1 MEETFQEEI
10 SFESSEELLW
20 ETDEDYSIVNIE
32 LTDEDE
38 NEIKQSL
45 NLKEDNKEAEILQQI
60 DSPENIEKINEYYE
74 VDNKRSLNNLNG
86 DHKEAEILQQI
97 HSPSENIEKLN
108 EHSESDNK

>member
-1 MEETFQEEI
+1 MEESFQEEI
-10 SFESSEELLW
+10 SLESSEELLW

-45 NLKEDNKEAEILQQI
+45 NLNEDNKEAEILQQI
-60 DSPENIEKINEYYE
+60 DSPPEDIEK
-74 VDNKRSLNNLNG
+74 S
-86 DHKEAEILQQI
+86 
-97 HSPSENIEKLN
+97 N